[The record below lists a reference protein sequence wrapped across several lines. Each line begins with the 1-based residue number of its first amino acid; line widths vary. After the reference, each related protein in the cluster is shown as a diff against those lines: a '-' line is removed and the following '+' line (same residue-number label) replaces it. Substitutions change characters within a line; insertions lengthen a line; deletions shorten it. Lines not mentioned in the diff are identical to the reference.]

1 VLARWNAERVRD
13 AGCSKEGTLGR
24 KLRVEGL
31 EGLVRVGEVREGW
44 GEKVEVD
51 AEAEEQSMAEGDEVV
66 EDEEYREQHA
76 QEEELESDEIYGE
89 SSS

>member
-1 VLARWNAERVRD
+1 V
-13 AGCSKEGTLGR
+13 
-24 KLRVEGL
+24 GL
-31 EGLVRVGEVREGW
+31 EVLVRVGEVREGW

-66 EDEEYREQHA
+66 EDEENRAQHA